1 MAAVAQVVDGKIVNN
16 GTSAA
21 EKAAS
26 GEAQKTTGGGS
37 LGKDAFLQLL
47 VAQMKYQDPLAASN
61 NSTEYISQLATFSEL
76 ESMQNLQEISE
87 QQRMQNL
94 VGKTVVLDVDG
105 KQFTGQVD
113 FLQYENGKAKMSV
126 GGTLYSI
133 DDLYQVIDGEYL
145 TAYTEAS
152 NFISKLY
159 RLPSLENLTEKD
171 AEIVHE
177 LEDDYANMTEYGK
190 SFIADEAVELLNR
203 LGPRAEVLSP
213 RKEVV
218 DYDKL
223 MIEKLDDL
231 IGMMGGVNKDKINE
245 VLDKLLEE
253 QLPSGSGSAGGGEN
267 ADNVTGT
274 EGTGSGA
281 EGSENAGGTTG
292 TEGAG
297 NSAEGGENA
306 GGTTGTEGAGNS
318 AEGSENAGGT
328 AGAESAGSGADSSEI
343 AGAGSVTDT
352 DSE

>member
-26 GEAQKTTGGGS
+26 SEPKKTTGGGS

-87 QQRMQNL
+87 QQRMQAL
-94 VGKTVVLDVDG
+94 VGKTVVLEVDG
-105 KQFTGQVD
+105 KQTTGQVD
-113 FLQYENGKAKMSV
+113 YLQYENGKAKMSV
-126 GGTLYSI
+126 GGTLYSM

-159 RLPSLENLTEKD
+159 RLPQVEDMTAKD

-177 LEDDYANMTEYGK
+177 LEDAYKNMSEYGK
-190 SFIADEAVELLNR
+190 SFIAKEAVEFLDS

-213 RKEVV
+213 RKEEV

-223 MIEKLDDL
+223 AVEKLDEL
-231 IGMMGGVNKDKINE
+231 IGALGGLTDNKDKISD
-245 VLDKLLEE
+245 VLDKILAADVQVPGDKDDEE
-253 QLPSGSGSAGGGEN
+253 KDDHTDDVSGAGDNTGDSEDTGG
-267 ADNVTGT
+267 VTG
-274 EGTGSGA
+274 S
-281 EGSENAGGTTG
+281 
-292 TEGAG
+292 EGAG
-297 NSAEGGENA
+297 GEAEN
-306 GGTTGTEGAGNS
+306 
-318 AEGSENAGGT
+318 
-328 AGAESAGSGADSSEI
+328 GAESTGA
-343 AGAGSVTDT
+343 
-352 DSE
+352 